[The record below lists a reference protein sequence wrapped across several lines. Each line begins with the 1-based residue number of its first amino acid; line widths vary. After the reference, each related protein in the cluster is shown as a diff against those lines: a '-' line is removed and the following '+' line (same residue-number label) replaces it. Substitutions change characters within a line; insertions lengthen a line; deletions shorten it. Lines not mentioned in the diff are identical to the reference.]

1 MKINFLDVV
10 AIELLPKLQLVG
22 ITGKKVKI
30 ALFGINVVK
39 VFIFILQKQ
48 SLNFID
54 KFCEMLHFCSLR
66 LLFVRLLISIISINR
81 YSWLKSL
88 TSIAF
93 RSKSSSQSDDFISTN
108 LPDSESRNVIRAVNQ
123 RRRINGGIN
132 SLPKQRDGREA
143 ERSHNMHVTY

>member
-30 ALFGINVVK
+30 AFFDINVVK

-81 YSWLKSL
+81 YS
-88 TSIAF
+88 
-93 RSKSSSQSDDFISTN
+93 
-108 LPDSESRNVIRAVNQ
+108 
-123 RRRINGGIN
+123 
-132 SLPKQRDGREA
+132 
-143 ERSHNMHVTY
+143 